1 MGSSPLHVNYEFKI
15 QDVSDNFRIRG
26 TLKNVTSKNMSSY
39 ITPALNVSMDG
50 FINRMDFDFEGNNW
64 SSNGKFDVMF
74 KDFKVKINKKK
85 KKNKFLSWLAN
96 VIIKDTSK
104 NGLITVDVKE
114 VKRNQT
120 KSFWNFFWK
129 NIEEGLIKSVL

>member
-1 MGSSPLHVNYEFKI
+1 
-15 QDVSDNFRIRG
+15 
-26 TLKNVTSKNMSSY
+26 
-39 ITPALNVSMDG
+39 
-50 FINRMDFDFEGNNW
+50 
-64 SSNGKFDVMF
+64 MF
-74 KDFKVKINKKK
+74 KDYKVKINKKK